1 MQLLGGLLY
10 VLCVV
15 HLAAELGCIPSRSF
29 SDLKVHLYKLMLQ
42 WKRCDGTHG
51 MHIAFHILSCHTCLC
66 NTFGLEY

>member
-1 MQLLGGLLY
+1 MQLLGALLY

-15 HLAAELGCIPSRSF
+15 QVEL
-29 SDLKVHLYKLMLQ
+29 DLKIHQYYKLMLQ

>member
-10 VLCVV
+10 LLCVV
-15 HLAAELGCIPSRSF
+15 QVEL
-29 SDLKVHLYKLMLQ
+29 DLKIHQYYKLMLQ

>member
-1 MQLLGGLLY
+1 MQLLGALLY

-15 HLAAELGCIPSRSF
+15 QVEL
-29 SDLKVHLYKLMLQ
+29 DLKIHQYYKLMLQ

-51 MHIAFHILSCHTCLC
+51 MHIAFHILSCLTCLC